1 MQPGFPDHPMG
12 ILILGLV
19 LFLGAHSVR
28 IVADGW
34 RSATIA
40 RIGEGAWKGLYS
52 VVSLAG
58 FVLIVWGYGLARQAP
73 VVLWSPPVAMRHVA
87 SLLTLVAFVLLFAAY
102 VPRNAIKAKLKHPMV
117 LAVKVWAFAHLLSN
131 GTLADLLLF
140 GAFLLWAVLD
150 FRSARGRD
158 RAAGTVY
165 PAGTMAGTAGAVVV
179 GVAAWLAFALYL
191 HAAWIGVAPFGR

>member
-1 MQPGFPDHPMG
+1 MPMY
-12 ILILGLV
+12 I
-19 LFLGAHSVR
+19 
-28 IVADGW
+28 GW

-52 VVSLAG
+52 VLSLAG

-73 VVLWSPPVAMRHVA
+73 VVLWSPPVAVRHVA
-87 SLLTLVAFVLLFAAY
+87 SLLTLLAFVLLFAAY

-140 GAFLLWAVLD
+140 GGFLLWAVLD

-179 GVAAWLAFALYL
+179 GVAAWLAFAMYL
-191 HAAWIGVAPFGR
+191 HAAWIGVAPLGRTL